1 MSVSRRRVLAAG
13 ALSGAASAIAV
24 ASAAVASPVDYVPQN
39 VGNVSNPRGLVD
51 PGPQNPTIANE
62 FPAAFTPPTTDI
74 ATCLKCGRRS
84 TTPRAGSRTVDGHG
98 K

>member
-1 MSVSRRRVLAAG
+1 MSVSRRRVLTAG

-24 ASAAVASPVDYVPQN
+24 ASAAVASPVDYVPQG

-74 ATCLKCGRRS
+74 GDLLKCGVVQQRPAPDPERW
-84 TTPRAGSRTVDGHG
+84 DGHG